1 MKFMFFTFGGQNNW
15 EDVYSYQGWA
25 IQKNIN
31 STSYRLIDPYNIRRH
46 AGSFEQCRDILM
58 DYIKGFELDSPYD
71 DSIVL
76 IPGYG
81 QSKKTML
88 KLAES
93 LKSLNVNVIIFN
105 NAGLKADL
113 NYHAKMLT
121 QFLKNLDNSGKL
133 SFITTS
139 TGGLILRKM
148 ISNSNNYR
156 NYNIHRILEI
166 NPLNSGSDLAELLE
180 SIPMIAKCIGPML
193 KDIVPQKIFSL
204 SKLPRDIEH
213 GLLFCPLHW
222 KAFFRRFLSRYDSF
236 PISSRPTEESYANIV
251 KKFPQPLSEPLEDS
265 NIIKICKKFIA
276 DGVFEDE

>member
-113 NYHAKMLT
+113 NYHASMLT
-121 QFLKNLDNSGKL
+121 QFLKNLDNNGKL

-180 SIPMIAKCIGPML
+180 SMPIIAQRIGPML
-193 KDIVPQKIFSL
+193 KDITPKKIFSL

>member
-58 DYIKGFELDSPYD
+58 DYIKGFELDSPHD

-113 NYHAKMLT
+113 NYHASMLT
-121 QFLKNLDNSGKL
+121 QFLKNLDNNGKL

-180 SIPMIAKCIGPML
+180 SMPIIAQRIGPML
-193 KDIVPQKIFSL
+193 KDITPKKIFSL
-204 SKLPRDIEH
+204 SKSCFSY
-213 GLLFCPLHW
+213 LLFNFAYL
-222 KAFFRRFLSRYDSF
+222 
-236 PISSRPTEESYANIV
+236 
-251 KKFPQPLSEPLEDS
+251 
-265 NIIKICKKFIA
+265 
-276 DGVFEDE
+276 

>member
-58 DYIKGFELDSPYD
+58 DYIKGFELDSPHD

-113 NYHAKMLT
+113 NYHASMLT
-121 QFLKNLDNSGKL
+121 QFLKNLDNNGKL

-180 SIPMIAKCIGPML
+180 SMPIIAQRIGPML
-193 KDIVPQKIFSL
+193 KDITPKKIFSL

>member
-105 NAGLKADL
+105 NACLKADL
-113 NYHAKMLT
+113 NYHASMLT
-121 QFLKNLDNSGKL
+121 QFLKNLDNNGKL

-180 SIPMIAKCIGPML
+180 SMPIIAQRIGPML
-193 KDIVPQKIFSL
+193 KDITPKKIFSL

-265 NIIKICKKFIA
+265 NIIKICKKFIT

>member
-15 EDVYSYQGWA
+15 EDVYSYQDWA

-113 NYHAKMLT
+113 NYHASMLT
-121 QFLKNLDNSGKL
+121 QFLKNLDNNGKL

-180 SIPMIAKCIGPML
+180 SMPMIAQRIGPML
-193 KDIVPQKIFSL
+193 KDITPKKIFSL